1 MPSRTANHNPGDHS
15 AIAIVLQSI
24 GLLSALIFLIGSV
37 YEVLVINKL
46 HTAQHFLI
54 ALLLLILSVWAFLEA
69 AVFARRETM
78 RPLKA
83 LRGVLAV
90 QIIVI
95 AMRHWDDFQPSP
107 TAGSGIKP
115 PPASPEFGQA
125 ILFLPVYLALFLAI
139 NQCLIQAFAH
149 AERMRANQLQEQ
161 MAILKKTKA
170 ELQEARDAAEQANL
184 ALLSANA
191 VLHGQ
196 ATTDML
202 TGVLNRNHFQDV
214 LKAQAETSQSSGESL
229 SLLIIDIDNFK
240 SINDNHGHSLGDQIL
255 VEVTR
260 LLTECQR
267 HSDQL
272 ARWGGDE
279 FIMMLPRTKGLE
291 ALEVARR
298 LCASSSAHRFPAGQR
313 VTLSIGVAELEPNE
327 SLQQWFDRADA
338 ALYAV
343 KKTGRNNAAIIS
355 S

>member
-1 MPSRTANHNPGDHS
+1 MPSQAANHSHGDHS
-15 AIAIVLQSI
+15 AIAIALQST
-24 GLLSALIFLIGSV
+24 GFLSALIFLISSI

-46 HTAQHFLI
+46 HTSQHFLI
-54 ALLLLILSVWAFLEA
+54 ALLLLILSIWAFCEVT
-69 AVFARRETM
+69 VFARRETI

-83 LRGVLAV
+83 LKGILAI
-90 QIIVI
+90 QIIVV
-95 AMRHWDDFQPSP
+95 AFRHWEDFRPQPAA
-107 TAGSGIKP
+107 TSGIKP
-115 PPASPEFGQA
+115 PLAGPEFSQA

-161 MAILKKTKA
+161 MAILKKTKVQ
-170 ELQEARDAAEQANL
+170 LQEARDAAEEANL

-202 TGVLNRNHFQDV
+202 TGVLNRNHFQDM
-214 LKAQAETSQSSGESL
+214 LKAQAEASRNSGENL
-229 SLLIIDIDNFK
+229 SRLIIDIDNFK
-240 SINDNHGHSLGDQIL
+240 NINDNHGHSLGDQIL
-255 VEVTR
+255 IEVTR

-279 FIMMLPRTKGLE
+279 FVMMLPRTKALD
-291 ALEVARR
+291 ALEVAKR
-298 LCASSSAHRFPAGQR
+298 LCASSTVHRFPAGQR
-313 VTLSIGVAELEPNE
+313 ITLSIGVAELEPNE

-343 KKTGRNNAAIIS
+343 KKTGRNNAGLIS